1 MRNKTFSDWRWSAR
15 WTVWED
21 GGQFWEKV
29 HLSMPWLS
37 KITQKRLTHCPEK
50 PLEMYSGCIHLKL
63 IWVIWRRC
71 MWNRSV
77 KGTLYVHCTV
87 RSKRIHHPRFRNC
100 CSKYREWYRMVSL
113 KQTQWLQK
121 GPDFGTWS
129 RSGPMSKNSP
139 EKGPICL
146 SSPEVHKCDFEL
158 CTDATVCILFLRGR
172 HHQLQY
178 SICTVNLWKKYVK
191 T

>member
-1 MRNKTFSDWRWSAR
+1 MVLAPSLNQASCSTCGSTCSWS
-15 WTVWED
+15 
-21 GGQFWEKV
+21 G
-29 HLSMPWLS
+29 
-37 KITQKRLTHCPEK
+37 
-50 PLEMYSGCIHLKL
+50 
-63 IWVIWRRC
+63 RRC
-71 MWNRSV
+71 LAVPPNIMSPSGWCRALSQCCRGQQCSGWARLCPGRRAATPRRSR
-77 KGTLYVHCTV
+77 TNP
-87 RSKRIHHPRFRNC
+87 S
-100 CSKYREWYRMVSL
+100 SL
-113 KQTQWLQK
+113 PASRRVLMQYLLSS
-121 GPDFGTWS
+121 PDFGTWS
-129 RSGPMSKNSP
+129 RSRSGPMSKKSP

>member
-1 MRNKTFSDWRWSAR
+1 MYMMDDFFYQIRWQWSV
-15 WTVWED
+15 TPTKDLVQE
-21 GGQFWEKV
+21 
-29 HLSMPWLS
+29 
-37 KITQKRLTHCPEK
+37 KRLK
-50 PLEMYSGCIHLKL
+50 GRQKL
-63 IWVIWRRC
+63 ISNWRIQ
-71 MWNRSV
+71 WSW
-77 KGTLYVHCTV
+77 KGDFWL
-87 RSKRIHHPRFRNC
+87 
-100 CSKYREWYRMVSL
+100 W
-113 KQTQWLQK
+113 KQTRQWFWKMRPARKSLPGQTIPGINDAHTDRDELKTPTGLPQWMQK